1 MWQVGPRISR
11 LTQGLPTLSWPPAL
25 EPSPPKP
32 VLFWVL
38 QEKKITKLFIQ
49 ALLCCCDGQIFSH
62 QFLVI
67 PECPTPLLG
76 RNISLS
82 SKSCS
87 FCSPDRRCF
96 KTLFWG
102 ETMFISPQVKQLLN
116 GRGHL
121 WVSDYRIFRYQVVL
135 MENPGLTISRCEVL
149 NPATL
154 LPTSKGS
161 LPFQCCLET
170 LDLWTK
176 PREGLSEDLLSHSE
190 ETWYTEGSSFVLDG
204 KRRAGYTVV
213 SNFEN
218 IEAKP
223 LPPGTN

>member
-1 MWQVGPRISR
+1 
-11 LTQGLPTLSWPPAL
+11 
-25 EPSPPKP
+25 
-32 VLFWVL
+32 
-38 QEKKITKLFIQ
+38 
-49 ALLCCCDGQIFSH
+49 
-62 QFLVI
+62 
-67 PECPTPLLG
+67 
-76 RNISLS
+76 
-82 SKSCS
+82 
-87 FCSPDRRCF
+87 
-96 KTLFWG
+96 
-102 ETMFISPQVKQLLN
+102 MFISPQVKQLLN

-135 MENPGLTISRCEVL
+135 MENLGLTIPPCEVL

-161 LPFQCCLET
+161 FPFQGCLET
-170 LDLWTK
+170 LDPWTK
-176 PREGLSEDLLSHSE
+176 PREGLSEDLPSHSE